1 MINTY
6 KLFYTE
12 QCFNCPIVKEYL
24 LGIELKGEYIN
35 ASKEEGLKTAREMDV
50 IKVPTVVFLEGEKEV
65 IRAYSVDDCKSVLEK
80 NA

>member
-1 MINTY
+1 MKIDDLYHTAVN
-6 KLFYTE
+6 
-12 QCFNCPIVKEYL
+12 
-24 LGIELKGEYIN
+24 GRGEYIN